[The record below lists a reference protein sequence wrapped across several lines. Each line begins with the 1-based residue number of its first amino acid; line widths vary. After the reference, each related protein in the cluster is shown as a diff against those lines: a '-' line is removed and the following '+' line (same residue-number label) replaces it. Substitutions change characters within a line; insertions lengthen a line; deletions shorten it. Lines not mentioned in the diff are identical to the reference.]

1 MSRRAP
7 FSPLVANADGL
18 DAPPSNTDALRKR
31 MAEVY
36 GVPEASVLP
45 VRGVWH
51 GVELVLRRAVLDG
64 LMAFTGLDTPE
75 LRQLARINRLVRG
88 DGGVRI
94 ERGPLS
100 TEQARAGD
108 SILVVDESDIEFAD
122 APSLTAQ
129 AAATEGLVVL
139 RGLSIAYG
147 LAGAPCAALIAAPSL
162 IAGLRDVL
170 EPEALA
176 TPTIRLALSVLDP
189 SRAQANQNRIAQ
201 VKAERARVAAALGA
215 AEEAG
220 PSVRLRLADK
230 NATQAAFARFGV
242 AAELDA
248 DSARIAIF
256 AAPEIND
263 RALAAMGVASDRA
276 RRHAETIRE
285 TLETRIVAQVD
296 LDAEAAPSIHT
307 GIGFYDHMLS
317 QVATHGGFALTLNCA
332 GDLEVDTHHSIED
345 SALALG
351 QALKEALGARRGIAR
366 FGFVLPMDEAEAKVS
381 IDLGG
386 RPYLVFDGAF
396 DAPLLGEYPTEM
408 TEHVFRSLAQSM
420 GAAIH
425 IAVTGEND
433 HHKTEA
439 CFKAFGRALRQ
450 AIRIE
455 GEALPSTKGA
465 I

>member
-7 FSPLVANADGL
+7 FPPLVANADGL
-18 DAPPSNTDALRKR
+18 DAPPSSTDALRKR

-36 GVPEASVLP
+36 GVPETSILP

-51 GVELVLRRAVLDG
+51 GTELVLRCASLDG
-64 LMAFTGLDTPE
+64 LTAFSGPDAPE
-75 LRQLARINRLVRG
+75 LDQLARIYRFERG

-94 ERGPLS
+94 ARGPLKA
-100 TEQARAGD
+100 EQARTGEGL
-108 SILVVDESDIEFAD
+108 LVVDESDIEFAD
-122 APSLTAQ
+122 APSLAPR
-129 AAATEGLVVL
+129 AAETEALVVL
-139 RGLSIAYG
+139 RSLSIAYG
-147 LAGAPCAALIAAPSL
+147 LAGVPCAALIAAPQY
-162 IAGLRDVL
+162 IARLREVL
-170 EPEALA
+170 EPDAIA
-176 TPTIRLALSVLDP
+176 TPIIRLALSALDP

-201 VKAERARVAAALGA
+201 VKTERARVATALGA
-215 AEEAG
+215 IEEAG
-220 PSVRLRLADK
+220 PSVRLSLSDK
-230 NATQAAFARFGV
+230 STTQAAFARFGV
-242 AAELDA
+242 SAEFDA
-248 DSARIAIF
+248 DSASIAIF

-263 RALAAMGVASDRA
+263 RALAAMGVASSRA
-276 RRHAETIRE
+276 RRRAETIRE
-285 TLETRIVAQVD
+285 TLETRIIAQVD
-296 LDAEAAPSIHT
+296 LDAEATPSIHT

-317 QVATHGGFALTLNCA
+317 QVATHGGFALTLDCA

-351 QALKEALGARRGIAR
+351 QALKDALGARRGIAR
-366 FGFVLPMDEAEAKVS
+366 FGFLLPMDEAEAKVS

>member
-7 FSPLVANADGL
+7 FPPLVANADGL
-18 DAPPSNTDALRKR
+18 DAPPLSTVALRKR
-31 MAEVY
+31 MAEIY
-36 GVPEASVLP
+36 GVPEASILP

-51 GVELVLRRAVLDG
+51 GIELVLRRASLDG
-64 LMAFTGLDTPE
+64 VSTFAGPDAPE
-75 LRQLARINRLVRG
+75 LRQLARIYRLEAS
-88 DGGVRI
+88 DGGVSI
-94 ERGPLS
+94 ARGPL
-100 TEQARAGD
+100 TADRERAGGC
-108 SILVVDESDIEFAD
+108 ILVVDESDIEFAD
-122 APSLTAQ
+122 APSLAPQ
-129 AAATEGLVVL
+129 AAETEGLVVL
-139 RGLSIAYG
+139 RSLSIAYG
-147 LAGAPCAALIAAPSL
+147 LAGAPCAALIAAPEY
-162 IAGLRDVL
+162 IARLREVL
-170 EPEALA
+170 EPDAIA
-176 TPTIRLALSVLDP
+176 TPVIRFALSALDP

-201 VKAERARVAAALGA
+201 VKAERARVATALGA
-215 AEEAG
+215 IEEAG
-220 PSVRLRLADK
+220 PSVRLRLSDK
-230 NATQAAFARFGV
+230 SAAQAAFAHFGV
-242 AAELDA
+242 SAEFDA
-248 DSARIAIF
+248 DSASIAIF

-263 RALAAMGVASDRA
+263 RALAAMGVASSRA
-276 RRHAETIRE
+276 RRRAETIRE

-296 LDAEAAPSIHT
+296 LDAEATPSIHT

-317 QVATHGGFALTLNCA
+317 QVATHGGFALTLNCV

-455 GEALPSTKGA
+455 GDALPSTKGA